1 LTAGDLTNG
10 MLSQIFKNRKK
21 IIILFMVLLL
31 LSIVVFFMFG
41 GRSLFM
47 FYALCTLLG
56 WASGYWA
63 LFVTV
68 AAEAF
73 GTNLRATAAVTAPNF
88 VRGLTAL
95 LTLAFKGLRPAL
107 GVTSAA
113 ALIGAVMVAMAF
125 IALSQIPE
133 TFGRD
138 LDYLES

>member
-1 LTAGDLTNG
+1 
-10 MLSQIFKNRKK
+10 M
-21 IIILFMVLLL
+21 
-31 LSIVVFFMFG
+31 
-41 GRSLFM
+41 
-47 FYALCTLLG
+47 
-56 WASGYWA
+56 
-63 LFVTV
+63 TV

-107 GVTSAA
+107 GVASAA
-113 ALIGAVMVAMAF
+113 ALIGAVMVAVAF